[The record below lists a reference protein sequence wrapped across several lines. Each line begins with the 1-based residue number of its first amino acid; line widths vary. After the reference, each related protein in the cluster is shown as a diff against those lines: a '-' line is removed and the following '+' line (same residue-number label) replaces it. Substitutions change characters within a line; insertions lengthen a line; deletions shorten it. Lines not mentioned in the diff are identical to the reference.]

1 MALDDAYFD
10 AIHIDVVKRKYYNAN
25 KVEAVFSDI
34 RRQALELTA
43 ENERLRLQLGQL
55 DGRKEEIG
63 DAVISAQMLYREIL
77 SKANAR
83 AEEILARADAQ
94 ANQTLSQAKEQADKL
109 LSQAREQ
116 AEQTA
121 LERRRQEDY
130 ASHKVEAVISRI
142 RRMHEQS
149 IEELN
154 AELQDFLAGLTPPE
168 EEEPAKEQEPEKEEE
183 PSEEAMQRELAEK
196 VNRIADWLRELEKE
210 D

>member
-83 AEEILARADAQ
+83 AEEILAQADAQ
-94 ANQTLSQAKEQADKL
+94 ANQTLSQAK
-109 LSQAREQ
+109 EQ